1 MTSIT
6 PRLNRSREGRDGS
19 YPLVIQII
27 RHRKKREIYT
37 PYRFWEAEFNTRLEM
52 VENVGGNRRRLLIV
66 REANEYL
73 IYIKKELEAICRS
86 LEADK
91 GSAYTVDD
99 IVNVYNYHNDLGQVL
114 VYADSVIAGLE
125 NKGRQGTAANYRSA
139 RRAFEMFLDGRPFS
153 FEELTPEVLDRFVTF
168 LRERG
173 NRPNT
178 VSFYLRQWR
187 AIYNRACADH
197 VVFSDQK
204 PLRRLNLKEEVTSK
218 RAISREKIAQIECVD
233 LTACHAD
240 MQLARDLFLFSF
252 YTRGMSFVDM
262 CYLNK
267 ENLQGNYLRYKRQKT
282 GQELQI
288 RIEKDL
294 RVLIDRYTSPL
305 SDYLLPMLRN
315 GDRYQDY
322 RRRQR
327 RLNKLIR
334 ELGDRLQ
341 LDMPLTFYVA
351 RHSWATLAHENDV
364 PVSVI
369 SDCMGHTSE
378 KTTRI
383 YLDRIDTK
391 RLDRANRLVIN
402 SLR

>member
-1 MTSIT
+1 M
-6 PRLNRSREGRDGS
+6 
-19 YPLVIQII
+19 
-27 RHRKKREIYT
+27 
-37 PYRFWEAEFNTRLEM
+37 
-52 VENVGGNRRRLLIV
+52 
-66 REANEYL
+66 
-73 IYIKKELEAICRS
+73 
-86 LEADK
+86 
-91 GSAYTVDD
+91 
-99 IVNVYNYHNDLGQVL
+99 
-114 VYADSVIAGLE
+114 
-125 NKGRQGTAANYRSA
+125 
-139 RRAFEMFLDGRPFS
+139 
-153 FEELTPEVLDRFVTF
+153 
-168 LRERG
+168 
-173 NRPNT
+173 
-178 VSFYLRQWR
+178 
-187 AIYNRACADH
+187 
-197 VVFSDQK
+197 
-204 PLRRLNLKEEVTSK
+204 TSK

-294 RVLIDRYTSPL
+294 RVLIDRYASPL

-341 LDMPLTFYVA
+341 LDMPLTFYVLK
-351 RHSWATLAHENDV
+351 HHT
-364 PVSVI
+364 I
-369 SDCMGHTSE
+369 S
-378 KTTRI
+378 I
-383 YLDRIDTK
+383 
-391 RLDRANRLVIN
+391 
-402 SLR
+402 

>member
-1 MTSIT
+1 
-6 PRLNRSREGRDGS
+6 
-19 YPLVIQII
+19 
-27 RHRKKREIYT
+27 
-37 PYRFWEAEFNTRLEM
+37 
-52 VENVGGNRRRLLIV
+52 
-66 REANEYL
+66 
-73 IYIKKELEAICRS
+73 
-86 LEADK
+86 
-91 GSAYTVDD
+91 
-99 IVNVYNYHNDLGQVL
+99 
-114 VYADSVIAGLE
+114 
-125 NKGRQGTAANYRSA
+125 
-139 RRAFEMFLDGRPFS
+139 
-153 FEELTPEVLDRFVTF
+153 
-168 LRERG
+168 
-173 NRPNT
+173 
-178 VSFYLRQWR
+178 
-187 AIYNRACADH
+187 
-197 VVFSDQK
+197 
-204 PLRRLNLKEEVTSK
+204 
-218 RAISREKIAQIECVD
+218 
-233 LTACHAD
+233 

-294 RVLIDRYTSPL
+294 RVLIDRYASSL

-315 GDRYQDY
+315 GDCYQDY

>member
-1 MTSIT
+1 MTSVKVKFSPSSVILKEGT
-6 PRLNRSREGRDGS
+6 VHYQIIHHCKVRHIRTGYKLFPSEWISASGEINVSAGSGEGRKSYLAALKNQIDKDLFRIKKCINRLNQEDSPFTVDRIIELYTAPEGNC
-19 YPLVIQII
+19 
-27 RHRKKREIYT
+27 T
-37 PYRFWEAEFNTRLEM
+37 F
-52 VENVGGNRRRLLIV
+52 LL
-66 REANEYL
+66 YG
-73 IYIKKELEAICRS
+73 KEL
-86 LEADK
+86 
-91 GSAYTVDD
+91 
-99 IVNVYNYHNDLGQVL
+99 L
-114 VYADSVIAGLE
+114 VELRQIGKVRTAGTYQCAL
-125 NKGRQGTAANYRSA
+125 N
-139 RRAFEMFLDGRPFS
+139 S
-153 FEELTPEVLDRFVTF
+153 FERYLNNRGDVPLDEMDSNQMIAYESW
-168 LRERG
+168 LKG
-173 NRPNT
+173 NGICPN
-178 VSFYLRQWR
+178 SCSYYMRNLR
-187 AIYNRACADH
+187 AIYNRAVNEGLVVQRNPFKH
-197 VVFSDQK
+197 VYTGIDK
-204 PLRRLNLKEEVTSK
+204 TKK
-218 RAISREKIAQIECVD
+218 RAVSLSVIRRIRD
-233 LTACHAD
+233 LD
-240 MQLARDLFLFSF
+240 LNKKSLIFARDIFMFSF

-294 RVLIDRYTSPL
+294 RVLIDRYASPL

>member
-52 VENVGGNRRRLLIV
+52 VENVGGNRHRLPIV

-99 IVNVYNYHNDLGQVL
+99 IVHVYNYHNDLTQVL

-125 NKGRQGTAANYRSA
+125 NKGHQGTAANYRSA
-139 RRAFEMFLDGRPFS
+139 RRAFEMFLDGGPFS
-153 FEELTPEVLDRFVTF
+153 FEELTPEVLDRFVSF

-204 PLRRLNLKEEVTSK
+204 PFRRLNLKEEVTSK
-218 RAISREKIAQIECVD
+218 RAISREKIAQIECID
-233 LTACHAD
+233 LTVCHAD

-288 RIEKDL
+288 RIKL
-294 RVLIDRYTSPL
+294 LIKQVL
-305 SDYLLPMLRN
+305 
-315 GDRYQDY
+315 
-322 RRRQR
+322 
-327 RLNKLIR
+327 
-334 ELGDRLQ
+334 
-341 LDMPLTFYVA
+341 F
-351 RHSWATLAHENDV
+351 
-364 PVSVI
+364 
-369 SDCMGHTSE
+369 
-378 KTTRI
+378 
-383 YLDRIDTK
+383 
-391 RLDRANRLVIN
+391 
-402 SLR
+402 